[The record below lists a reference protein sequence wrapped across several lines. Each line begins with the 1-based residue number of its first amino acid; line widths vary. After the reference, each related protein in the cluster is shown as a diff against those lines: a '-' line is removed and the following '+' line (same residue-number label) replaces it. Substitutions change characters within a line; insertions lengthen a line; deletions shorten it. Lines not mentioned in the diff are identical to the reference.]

1 MIKAKESTN
10 NTPKPKP
17 TPKGKRKPIGPATQ
31 AWMVQE
37 RLFRDMVA
45 TF

>member
-1 MIKAKESTN
+1 MMKAKDSTT

-17 TPKGKRKPIGPATQ
+17 APKGKKKSIGPATR